1 MTCFATP
8 LRSAR
13 IPALVQRQRGMTLV
27 ELMVAMAIGLLVVLV
42 TVAALLMSRQGAAT
56 VDASSQL
63 RDDSR
68 FASQLIQQ
76 LVVQAG
82 FEDVDFA
89 SATYSASSA
98 LYKLKN
104 NLEIG
109 ALQPS
114 VYGFDNALV
123 SPSDPLNVSLTRTDS
138 YNGDILILQYQTVK
152 SKVDDDSSSET
163 DGSMI
168 TCDGTSPSIAATN
181 RGDRA
186 VSVLHL
192 AVSAGEPTLM
202 CTTRNDTTGVFY
214 TVPLVRGVESFQ
226 VLYGVDNVT
235 PGAVLPAT
243 PPATGVPNAYLRA
256 DQLTVAGN
264 TVATY
269 ANWRRVRSLRIGMVL
284 RGPPGSALQA
294 TSTTYYPL
302 GVKDHYDSTNDPG
315 SKLTA
320 TDNRLRQTVTFTV
333 QLRNCQNQ
341 GYQPA
346 TSTLPCDVVTPS

>member
-1 MTCFATP
+1 M
-8 LRSAR
+8 
-13 IPALVQRQRGMTLV
+13 
-27 ELMVAMAIGLLVVLV
+27 
-42 TVAALLMSRQGAAT
+42 
-56 VDASSQL
+56 
-63 RDDSR
+63 
-68 FASQLIQQ
+68 
-76 LVVQAG
+76 
-82 FEDVDFA
+82 
-89 SATYSASSA
+89 
-98 LYKLKN
+98 
-104 NLEIG
+104 
-109 ALQPS
+109 
-114 VYGFDNALV
+114 LV
-123 SPSDPLNVSLTRTDS
+123 SAFSVTRDKQCLRRF
-138 YNGDILILQYQTVK
+138 NCQ
-152 SKVDDDSSSET
+152 
-163 DGSMI
+163 
-168 TCDGTSPSIAATN
+168 CAGTSPSIAATN

-186 VSVLHL
+186 ISVLHL

-214 TVPLVRGVESFQ
+214 TVPLVKGVESFQ

-243 PPATGVPNAYLRA
+243 PAATGVPNGYLRA

-269 ANWRRVRSLRIGMVL
+269 ANWRRVRSLRVGMVL

-294 TSTTYYPL
+294 TATTYYPL